1 MSFATLNPRTP
12 DWPTAS
18 RKSNLPHCRQPSDE
32 RLNAD
37 DTPSP
42 DMKTAYELAME
53 RLNKSAPAVNLND
66 EQKRELAEL
75 DSRYA
80 AKLAER
86 ELTLQA
92 EIAKA
97 EAAGDWDALQ
107 KWQQQLAT
115 ERKALQVELAEKK
128 EQVRQRK
135 S

>member
-1 MSFATLNPRTP
+1 MSFTTLNSRTP
-12 DWPTAS
+12 DWQTAS
-18 RKSNLPHCRQPSDE
+18 SKGNLPHCKQPSEE
-32 RLNAD
+32 RLKAD

-53 RLNKSAPAVNLND
+53 RLNKSAPAVTLTN

-86 ELTLQA
+86 EITLQD

-107 KWQQQLAT
+107 KWQEQLAA

-135 S
+135 I